1 MATAHVAV
9 DRAGKFRTVCGIL
22 ERHGYRPSG
31 LIPIL
36 QAVQHEYQ
44 YLPEEVLTFV
54 ATSLDLPPARVFGV
68 ATFYAHFALQ
78 PKGKHVIRICDGT
91 ACHVKQSLPILSA
104 IHEKLGTSEKQKTT
118 GDLQFTVETVACL
131 GACGLAPV
139 LVIDEQVYGGM
150 SPDRAVALLDEIKT
164 QENSGDAQAATTPM
178 NGEVHVH

>member
-1 MATAHVAV
+1 MAAAPIAV
-9 DRAGKFRTVCGIL
+9 DRAGKFRNVCKIL
-22 ERHGYRPSG
+22 DQHGYRAAG

-54 ATSLDLPPARVFGV
+54 ATSLDVPPARVFGV
-68 ATFYAHFALQ
+68 ATFYTHFALE

-104 IHEKLGTSEKQKTT
+104 IHQKLGTGEKHKTS
-118 GDLQFTVETVACL
+118 DDALFTVETVACL

-139 LVIDEQVYGGM
+139 VMIDEQVHGGM
-150 SPDRAVALLDEIKT
+150 TPERAVALLDEIKA
-164 QENSGDAQAATTPM
+164 QESDAASRTAVAPVNGAAY
-178 NGEVHVH
+178 VQ